1 VFICGLTCIHTQEH
15 YEQKLADAK
24 IALETQ
30 LRREHADITRDLE
43 RQQRALEEGHAMVR
57 FQQTAHQ
64 QLVDNLAQV
73 AAVARLLLQARG

>member
-1 VFICGLTCIHTQEH
+1 LLIFPQEH

-24 IALETQ
+24 VALETQ
-30 LRREHADITRDLE
+30 LRREHTDFTRDLE

-73 AAVARLLLQARG
+73 GAVMIRLLYPCC